1 MCKTLHFLLKD
12 KKVMKLTAEYLT
24 FREYSDLGGINKRFY
39 YDLRGS
45 IGAKSCINFIKIRHI
60 D

>member
-1 MCKTLHFLLKD
+1 
-12 KKVMKLTAEYLT
+12 MKLTAEYLT

-60 D
+60 DQ